1 VSAGV
6 HGADPPP
13 LPPEPTTAK
22 PIRVRTH
29 LSIGEV
35 LALLQQDYPD
45 ITISKIRFLESQG
58 LLNPERTPSG
68 YRKFY
73 ESDVEQLRWV
83 LRQQKENF
91 LPLKVI
97 KDRLAAGRLD
107 APASDS
113 GLLDLNATD
122 GASGTGAA
130 GPRTV
135 AATTTPRS
143 AQTEASSNGSLAAS
157 QSAAP
162 QSATSQS
169 ATSRSAATGTSRSTH
184 LQPVATGSHTSGDDQ
199 QDAGADTGSPPVTA
213 AAAPAPA
220 ATATATGKPSQGSVD
235 PSLAGSAQGHDADA
249 GSAQSVESMDLGV
262 AVSSVSMSAREICA
276 ASGLTPRQ
284 LAELERYGLLTTRTL
299 GHDAVYDEDALVVA
313 NLAAAMCSFGL
324 EPRHLRMFK
333 VAAERE
339 AGMYEQ
345 MALPRI
351 RTNRPDS
358 RRQALAD
365 VARVAGLAE
374 QLHRALL
381 RDALRNGLDPR

>member
-1 VSAGV
+1 M
-6 HGADPPP
+6 
-13 LPPEPTTAK
+13 
-22 PIRVRTH
+22 
-29 LSIGEV
+29 
-35 LALLQQDYPD
+35 LQQDYPD

-68 YRKFY
+68 YRKFHDP
-73 ESDVEQLRWV
+73 DVEQLRWV
-83 LRQQKENF
+83 LRQQKDNF

-107 APASDS
+107 APASEA

-122 GASGTGAA
+122 GDATGVSAPVQ
-130 GPRTV
+130 G
-135 AATTTPRS
+135 AATTETP
-143 AQTEASSNGSLAAS
+143 
-157 QSAAP
+157 
-162 QSATSQS
+162 
-169 ATSRSAATGTSRSTH
+169 RSTH
-184 LQPVATGSHTSGDDQ
+184 LQPVAGGSRSVDDNEEGAGGDIGSPVVAAAVETLPSPTDDRSGDSAPDPG
-199 QDAGADTGSPPVTA
+199 DDTGSA
-213 AAAPAPA
+213 
-220 ATATATGKPSQGSVD
+220 S
-235 PSLAGSAQGHDADA
+235 
-249 GSAQSVESMDLGV
+249 SVESMDLGV
-262 AVSSVSMSAREICA
+262 AVASVSMSAREICA

-284 LAELERYGLLTTRTL
+284 LAELERYGLVAARTL

-313 NLAAAMCSFGL
+313 NLAAAMCAFGL

-381 RDALRNGLDPR
+381 RDALRNVLGPR

>member
-1 VSAGV
+1 MPS
-6 HGADPPP
+6 
-13 LPPEPTTAK
+13 
-22 PIRVRTH
+22 RVRSH

-35 LALLQQDYPD
+35 LALLQHDYPD

-73 ESDVEQLRWV
+73 DQDVEQLRWV

-113 GLLDLNATD
+113 GLLDLNAGVGPISSDEPDSPSEPAHVRPAVAVVAPLLRRDLTTGPNTD
-122 GASGTGAA
+122 T
-130 GPRTV
+130 PV
-135 AATTTPRS
+135 AATDSGHNDDRIGSAPDRDDAQADAAANPANTANPRPNRQP
-143 AQTEASSNGSLAAS
+143 A
-157 QSAAP
+157 
-162 QSATSQS
+162 
-169 ATSRSAATGTSRSTH
+169 RST
-184 LQPVATGSHTSGDDQ
+184 
-199 QDAGADTGSPPVTA
+199 
-213 AAAPAPA
+213 APA
-220 ATATATGKPSQGSVD
+220 AVD
-235 PSLAGSAQGHDADA
+235 EPR
-249 GSAQSVESMDLGV
+249 SMDLGV
-262 AVSSVSMSAREICA
+262 AMSSVSMTGRELCA

-284 LAELERYGLLTTRTL
+284 LAELEQYGLVTARTL
-299 GHDAVYDEDALVVA
+299 GHDVVYDEDALVVA
-313 NLAAAMCSFGL
+313 NLAAAMGAFGL
-324 EPRHLRMFK
+324 NPRHLRMFK

-345 MALPRI
+345 MALPRM
-351 RTNRPDS
+351 RTNRPEV
-358 RRQALAD
+358 RRQAVDD

-381 RDALRNGLDPR
+381 RDALKNTLGPR

>member
-1 VSAGV
+1 MHDANT
-6 HGADPPP
+6 PP
-13 LPPEPTTAK
+13 LPPVASTPGLG
-22 PIRVRTH
+22 RGRSH

-73 ESDVEQLRWV
+73 DPDVEQLRWV

-113 GLLDLNATD
+113 GLLDLNA
-122 GASGTGAA
+122 
-130 GPRTV
+130 
-135 AATTTPRS
+135 
-143 AQTEASSNGSLAAS
+143 AS
-157 QSAAP
+157 Q
-162 QSATSQS
+162 ATP
-169 ATSRSAATGTSRSTH
+169 GTDAHST
-184 LQPVATGSHTSGDDQ
+184 
-199 QDAGADTGSPPVTA
+199 PVTA
-213 AAAPAPA
+213 GAGSSDTGATVARIGPSAGAPPVSQQSPANHIAASAPTSVPTSAPIAEPAALIANSEPHAVDHTAAPVGA
-220 ATATATGKPSQGSVD
+220 
-235 PSLAGSAQGHDADA
+235 ADA
-249 GSAQSVESMDLGV
+249 GIGVEPMDLGV
-262 AVSSVSMSAREICA
+262 AVSSVSMSGRELCA
-276 ASGLTPRQ
+276 ASGLAPRQ
-284 LAELERYGLLTTRTL
+284 LAELERYGLVTARTL

-313 NLAAAMCSFGL
+313 NLAAAMGAYGL

-333 VAAERE
+333 VGAERE

-358 RRQALAD
+358 RRQALD
-365 VARVAGLAE
+365 DISRVAALAE

-381 RDALRNGLDPR
+381 RDVLQNVLGPR

>member
-1 VSAGV
+1 MSAEVEGF
-6 HGADPPP
+6 DTPPP
-13 LPPEPTTAK
+13 MPAVAVTGPA
-22 PIRVRTH
+22 RVRSH

-73 ESDVEQLRWV
+73 DHDVEQLRWV

-97 KDRLAAGRLD
+97 KDRLAAGRID

-113 GLLDLNATD
+113 GLLDLNAAD
-122 GASGTGAA
+122 GADPTSDKRPLRAAADPPKRTEPLPQASTAA
-130 GPRTV
+130 G
-135 AATTTPRS
+135 
-143 AQTEASSNGSLAAS
+143 
-157 QSAAP
+157 AP
-162 QSATSQS
+162 DEPITNEPDTNEPGTSEQ
-169 ATSRSAATGTSRSTH
+169 AIVDHPGHNDGTSRH
-184 LQPVATGSHTSGDDQ
+184 VGVGSEPG
-199 QDAGADTGSPPVTA
+199 
-213 AAAPAPA
+213 
-220 ATATATGKPSQGSVD
+220 
-235 PSLAGSAQGHDADA
+235 
-249 GSAQSVESMDLGV
+249 SMDLGV
-262 AVSSVSMSAREICA
+262 AVSSVSMSARELCS
-276 ASGLTPRQ
+276 ASGLTPRT
-284 LAELERYGLLTTRTL
+284 LAELERYGLVTARTL

-313 NLAAAMCSFGL
+313 NLAAAMGAFGL
-324 EPRHLRMFK
+324 DPRHLRMFK

-351 RTNRPDS
+351 RTNRPES
-358 RRQALAD
+358 RRQALDD

-381 RDALRNGLDPR
+381 RDALRNLLGPH

>member
-1 VSAGV
+1 MHDANT
-6 HGADPPP
+6 PP
-13 LPPEPTTAK
+13 LPPAAPT
-22 PIRVRTH
+22 PGLGRGRSH

-73 ESDVEQLRWV
+73 DPDVEQLRWV

-113 GLLDLNATD
+113 GLLDLNAAGQATPGTD
-122 GASGTGAA
+122 AHSTPVTAGAG
-130 GPRTV
+130 
-135 AATTTPRS
+135 
-143 AQTEASSNGSLAAS
+143 SS
-157 QSAAP
+157 
-162 QSATSQS
+162 
-169 ATSRSAATGTSRSTH
+169 
-184 LQPVATGSHTSGDDQ
+184 
-199 QDAGADTGSPPVTA
+199 DAGATVARIGRGASTPPVSQPSSPNHIATSAPTSAHTAEPAVISGNSEPHTVDETA
-213 AAAPAPA
+213 A
-220 ATATATGKPSQGSVD
+220 
-235 PSLAGSAQGHDADA
+235 LAGATDA
-249 GSAQSVESMDLGV
+249 GIGVEPMDLGV
-262 AVSSVSMSAREICA
+262 AVSSVSMSARELCA
-276 ASGLTPRQ
+276 ASGLAPRQ
-284 LAELERYGLLTTRTL
+284 LAELERYGLVAARTL
-299 GHDAVYDEDALVVA
+299 GHDGVYDEDALVVA
-313 NLAAAMCSFGL
+313 NLAAAMGAYGL

-333 VAAERE
+333 VGAERE

-358 RRQALAD
+358 RRQALD
-365 VARVAGLAE
+365 DISRVAALAE

-381 RDALRNGLDPR
+381 RDVLQNLLGPR

>member
-1 VSAGV
+1 MSAELE
-6 HGADPPP
+6 GADVPP
-13 LPPEPTTAK
+13 LSSLRPAPAPS
-22 PIRVRTH
+22 RVRSH

-35 LALLQQDYPD
+35 LALLQHDYPD

-73 ESDVEQLRWV
+73 DQDVEQLRWV

-113 GLLDLNATD
+113 GLLDLNAGVGPVASDEPDSPGDPAHVRPAVAVVAPLLRRDLTTGPNTD
-122 GASGTGAA
+122 TPDAATDSGHNHDRIGSAPDSDDAQAGAA
-130 GPRTV
+130 ANPASTANPENPGNP
-135 AATTTPRS
+135 ANPANPANS
-143 AQTEASSNGSLAAS
+143 A
-157 QSAAP
+157 
-162 QSATSQS
+162 
-169 ATSRSAATGTSRSTH
+169 R
-184 LQPVATGSHTSGDDQ
+184 
-199 QDAGADTGSPPVTA
+199 
-213 AAAPAPA
+213 PA
-220 ATATATGKPSQGSVD
+220 AVD
-235 PSLAGSAQGHDADA
+235 EPR
-249 GSAQSVESMDLGV
+249 SMDLGV
-262 AVSSVSMSAREICA
+262 AMSSVSMTGRELCA

-284 LAELERYGLLTTRTL
+284 LAELEQYGLVTARTL
-299 GHDAVYDEDALVVA
+299 GHDGVYDEDALVVA
-313 NLAAAMCSFGL
+313 NLAAAMGAFGL
-324 EPRHLRMFK
+324 NPRHLRMFK

-345 MALPRI
+345 MALPRM
-351 RTNRPDS
+351 RTNRPEV
-358 RRQALAD
+358 RRQAVDD

-381 RDALRNGLDPR
+381 RDALKNTLGPR

>member
-1 VSAGV
+1 MSAELE
-6 HGADPPP
+6 GADVPP
-13 LPPEPTTAK
+13 LSSLRPAPVPS
-22 PIRVRTH
+22 RVRSH

-35 LALLQQDYPD
+35 LALLQHDYPD

-73 ESDVEQLRWV
+73 DQDVEQLRWV

-113 GLLDLNATD
+113 GLLDLNAGVGPISSDEPDSPSEPAHARSAVAVVAPLLRRDLTTGPNTD
-122 GASGTGAA
+122 T
-130 GPRTV
+130 PV
-135 AATTTPRS
+135 AATDSGHNDDR
-143 AQTEASSNGSLAAS
+143 NGS
-157 QSAAP
+157 AP
-162 QSATSQS
+162 A
-169 ATSRSAATGTSRSTH
+169 R
-184 LQPVATGSHTSGDDQ
+184 DDAQ
-199 QDAGADTGSPPVTA
+199 ADA
-213 AAAPAPA
+213 AANPANTANPANPARPA
-220 ATATATGKPSQGSVD
+220 AVD
-235 PSLAGSAQGHDADA
+235 EPRP
-249 GSAQSVESMDLGV
+249 MDLGV
-262 AVSSVSMSAREICA
+262 AMSSVSMTGRELCA

-284 LAELERYGLLTTRTL
+284 LAELEQYGLVTARTL

-313 NLAAAMCSFGL
+313 NLAAAMGAFGL
-324 EPRHLRMFK
+324 NPRHLRMFK

-345 MALPRI
+345 MALPRM
-351 RTNRPDS
+351 RTNRPEV
-358 RRQALAD
+358 RRQAVDD

-381 RDALRNGLDPR
+381 RDALKNTLGPR

>member
-1 VSAGV
+1 MSAEVEGF
-6 HGADPPP
+6 DTPP
-13 LPPEPTTAK
+13 LMPAVAVTGPS
-22 PIRVRTH
+22 RVRSH

-73 ESDVEQLRWV
+73 DHDVEQLRWV

-97 KDRLAAGRLD
+97 KDRLAAGRID

-113 GLLDLNATD
+113 GLLDLNAADGTD
-122 GASGTGAA
+122 PTSEQRLLRAAADPSKRTEPLPRTRDVPAGDTPAIDTPATDTAA
-130 GPRTV
+130 G
-135 AATTTPRS
+135 ATD
-143 AQTEASSNGSLAAS
+143 E
-157 QSAAP
+157 
-162 QSATSQS
+162 
-169 ATSRSAATGTSRSTH
+169 
-184 LQPVATGSHTSGDDQ
+184 
-199 QDAGADTGSPPVTA
+199 PVTNE
-213 AAAPAPA
+213 PAIVDHPGHNDG
-220 ATATATGKPSQGSVD
+220 TARHVGVGSE
-235 PSLAGSAQGHDADA
+235 PG
-249 GSAQSVESMDLGV
+249 SMDLGV
-262 AVSSVSMSAREICA
+262 AVSSVSMSARELCS
-276 ASGLTPRQ
+276 ASGLTPRT
-284 LAELERYGLLTTRTL
+284 LAELERYGLVTARTL

-313 NLAAAMCSFGL
+313 NLAAAMGAFGL
-324 EPRHLRMFK
+324 DPRHLRMFK

-351 RTNRPDS
+351 RTNRSES
-358 RRQALAD
+358 RRQALDD

-381 RDALRNGLDPR
+381 RDALRNVLGPR